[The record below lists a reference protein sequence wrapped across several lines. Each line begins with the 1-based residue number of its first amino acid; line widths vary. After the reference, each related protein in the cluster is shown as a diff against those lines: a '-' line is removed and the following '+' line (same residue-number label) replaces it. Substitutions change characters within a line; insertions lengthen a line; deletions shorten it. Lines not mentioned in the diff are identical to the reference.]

1 MIQDIEAISYTTG
14 LLKRGMHEWRLLK
27 LFHKR
32 GLLLP
37 IKDLLR
43 KFIGKETI
51 QCLTNPSA
59 KWQEKLQ
66 KTI

>member
-1 MIQDIEAISYTTG
+1 MYRTPLIIPIEKCTG
-14 LLKRGMHEWRLLK
+14 HEWRLLK
-27 LFHKR
+27 LFHKK